1 MERKSVLVL
10 KIGGSI
16 LDDAAMLNACLT
28 QFALLPQPKI
38 LVHGGGAIAT
48 KIGAQMG
55 IGARYHNGRRITDA
69 PTLDL
74 VTMVYAG
81 LLNKQVV
88 AQLQSLGCN
97 AFGCTGADGNLIVAN
112 KRAASPIDFGFVG
125 DIADGAANISLI
137 NTLFKA
143 DITPVFAPITH
154 DGYGQLLNTNADSI
168 AQALAVSLQQDFDV
182 SLIYGFEK
190 KGVLLNKNDEESFLR
205 QLTVKQYKT
214 MIAQGAITDGMLPK
228 LNNAFAASAK
238 GVQRVI
244 IGNALALAEILN
256 GDSGT
261 IVDSNA

>member
-16 LDDAAMLNACLT
+16 LDDAVMLNACLT

-55 IGARYHNGRRITDA
+55 IEARYHNGRRITDA

-88 AQLQSLGCN
+88 AQLQSLDCN

-112 KRAASPIDFGFVG
+112 KRAASPIDFGFAG
-125 DIADGAANISLI
+125 DIADGAANIGLI

-154 DGYGQLLNTNADSI
+154 DGCGQLLNTNADSI
-168 AQALAVSLQQDFDV
+168 AQAIAVSLQQDFDV
-182 SLIYGFEK
+182 WHWPLRLDVQYVSG
-190 KGVLLNKNDEESFLR
+190 LLAVR
-205 QLTVKQYKT
+205 RPR
-214 MIAQGAITDGMLPK
+214 IAMPVVPDARGKHDHSVPYAM
-228 LNNAFAASAK
+228 
-238 GVQRVI
+238 R
-244 IGNALALAEILN
+244 ALMA
-256 GDSGT
+256 
-261 IVDSNA
+261 